1 MTNRTYPRS
10 FTGKRRLSHKS
21 WVTRRAGSAFGSV
34 ALCLGIVSLLA
45 AQSVY
50 RTALPGYQYS
60 FPRDHFNHP
69 DFQTEWWYYTG
80 NVKSTTGH
88 AFGFQ
93 MTFFREGVNRSLRKD
108 SPWVLDDLYLAHLA
122 LSDIDNQNFYHRERL
137 NRAGP
142 GIAGVDGD
150 SGHIWNGNWQV
161 QWHGNRQD
169 LEAVADIFTVRLTL
183 DARKPPV
190 VHGLNGISQKA
201 KGAGH
206 ASHYLSLTRLAAA
219 GSIELNGKVF
229 AVEGTAWM
237 DHEFFTQQLDAGQ
250 IGWDWLSLQLDD
262 NTELMVYRL
271 RKKDGTID
279 SYSSGTYIDADGKSR
294 HLFAADFVLEPL
306 AKRWTSP
313 ESGAAY
319 PIHWHVKVSSLGV
332 DLDVTT
338 PLARQEMT
346 GTSRLAP
353 TYWEGAIQFAGTRGR
368 SPVAGV
374 GYLEMTGYDR
384 PISLNP

>member
-1 MTNRTYPRS
+1 MTNKAHPRPFS
-10 FTGKRRLSHKS
+10 AKRRFSRKRS
-21 WVTRRAGSAFGSV
+21 VTRRARSAFGGV

-45 AQSVY
+45 AQSAY
-50 RTALPGYQYS
+50 RPALPGYQYS
-60 FPRDHFNHP
+60 FPRDNFNHP

-93 MTFFREGVNRSLRKD
+93 MTFFREAVDRSQRKD
-108 SPWVLDDLYLAHLA
+108 SPWAVGDLYLAHLA
-122 LSDIDNQNFYHRERL
+122 LSDIDNQSFYHRERL
-137 NRAGP
+137 NREGP
-142 GIAGVDGD
+142 GIAGIDGAT
-150 SGHIWNGNWQV
+150 GRIWNGNWQI
-161 QWHGNRQD
+161 QRHGSRQD
-169 LEAVADIFTVRLTL
+169 LEAVADSFTLRLAL
-183 DARKPPV
+183 DALKPPV
-190 VHGLNGISQKA
+190 INGLNGISQKS
-201 KGAGH
+201 KGIGH
-206 ASHYLSLTRLAAA
+206 ASHYISVTRLAAS
-219 GSIELNGKVF
+219 GNIEINGKVF

-237 DHEFFTQQLDAGQ
+237 DHEFFTQQLDPEQ

-262 NTELMVYRL
+262 NTELMLFRL

-279 SYSSGTYIDADGKSR
+279 SYSSGTYVDASGKSR
-294 HLFAADFVLEPL
+294 HLIAADFVLEPL
-306 AKRWTSP
+306 AKNWTSP
-313 ESGAAY
+313 ESGASY

-346 GTSRLAP
+346 STNRLAP
-353 TYWEGAIQFAGTRGR
+353 TYWEGAIRLAGTRGR

-384 PISLNP
+384 AISLNP